1 MIQIIKSYCQK
12 SNSGRCRVQESDGS
26 FFESYTSLAW
36 RQENKR
42 LRAASEDDKDYD
54 RPPPVEIQ
62 FATKPQI
69 QKPSR
74 KEFELLYIEVLYT
87 IKHKI
92 GTTSGGHSPYIQDL
106 FQYAKEAFGVSP
118 EDHARLLAKATEEKP
133 PIVILNVNVIEAS
146 NLEAKDADGFSDP
159 YCMLGIMPGP
169 SSDVDSGAG
178 MSSDEETGKTRSEK
192 ERLHHVNSKKF
203 SLRKKTKN
211 TVVRDMLPAKL
222 IKTTQVKP
230 NTLNPVWNER
240 FRFDLDDIHTDRL
253 HLDIWDHDEEFSVV
267 EAAKK
272 LNEVSGFKGLGRF
285 FKQVAQ
291 SARSKDD
298 TSIDD
303 FLGCVNIPL
312 DDLPSTG
319 ISQWYKLEGRS
330 SRSNIQGEIHLK
342 LTLATREDRGIPE
355 DDNWTDVRQHEDLMC
370 IFIEYELRKYQDASY
385 KWTGDLPQ
393 VARTILHQHAIQG
406 DITEVQQAVCRW
418 QAYSRKHMEH
428 PLSYDLL
435 HDLLIDLDRLYKDG
449 TLSREEEETLAE
461 SFTNFI
467 EYSKSLLRKMRD
479 VYPPTNKTAI
489 TRLKLMLKCLS
500 TIHVLEIFKK
510 CCPFHSGLNSEIMS
524 LIKKST
530 LEWYER
536 THSTYMGG
544 TQNDEDLLRG
554 LIELCN
560 QLNSDVYKAYHNY
573 NPLFV
578 ELCSVHYFQVTY
590 KQLEKVMSAHVQEVL
605 KEELGEELSLDIEQ
619 ILKSN
624 DVHHEPSGLG
634 SPSLTLNTGL
644 FELYMN
650 LQEFSRYS
658 RHLSASDIKQL
669 SIINYYH
676 WFKCA
681 VSKWLAIAQHR
692 SERRIKKAVEVEK
705 VAQVDAAVKYST
717 SAVDVCCCFTQ
728 ITEFWKQLAW
738 PDRVG
743 AYPFVYKLTEDIC
756 NGAKLYADLV
766 HTKLTDMGYYDDEGQ
781 FDVTEELCITINNIE
796 QVRRSLKPLPTL
808 LDFSE
813 IQQALELAR
822 DDPHPPKEATTGLL
836 GKASLQGIIKQAD
849 EDMIRK
855 ILQVVD
861 RVADKMRPDIKKDV
875 FHLNWAPESLPAE
888 EAVEDL
894 LEYLDSNLLTLNSNL
909 LKTNFERILSSIWIE
924 VLEEFR
930 EVLDTEE
937 MRPPVFYQRM
947 FQALTLL
954 VDFFY
959 ANGNGL
965 EMEAI
970 LIESFQNLRKEL
982 TMHKMDTKSL
992 IETFYMEKNEQQAH
1006 TQSTEYGQLQI
1017 RAVYKYD
1024 SHKLLVE
1031 VLSAKD
1037 LIPLDANG
1045 LSDPYVLVSLVPE
1058 HVFPGISTQSTKIV
1072 KKTLNPVFDESF
1084 EFHIQPAQCAHH
1096 GATLTFTVMDHDLL
1110 FQNDFG
1116 GEAFLPLTDVSGVG
1130 GEEISGYDVLNVI
1143 SLPLIHPK
1151 ISDRGALNVL
1161 RRRTWDA
1168 TAQDFIKKRYLIEQ
1182 QAK

>member
-1 MIQIIKSYCQK
+1 M
-12 SNSGRCRVQESDGS
+12 
-26 FFESYTSLAW
+26 
-36 RQENKR
+36 
-42 LRAASEDDKDYD
+42 
-54 RPPPVEIQ
+54 
-62 FATKPQI
+62 
-69 QKPSR
+69 
-74 KEFELLYIEVLYT
+74 
-87 IKHKI
+87 
-92 GTTSGGHSPYIQDL
+92 
-106 FQYAKEAFGVSP
+106 
-118 EDHARLLAKATEEKP
+118 
-133 PIVILNVNVIEAS
+133 
-146 NLEAKDADGFSDP
+146 
-159 YCMLGIMPGP
+159 
-169 SSDVDSGAG
+169 
-178 MSSDEETGKTRSEK
+178 TR
-192 ERLHHVNSKKF
+192 
-203 SLRKKTKN
+203 
-211 TVVRDMLPAKL
+211 
-222 IKTTQVKP
+222 
-230 NTLNPVWNER
+230 
-240 FRFDLDDIHTDRL
+240 
-253 HLDIWDHDEEFSVV
+253 
-267 EAAKK
+267 
-272 LNEVSGFKGLGRF
+272 
-285 FKQVAQ
+285 
-291 SARSKDD
+291 
-298 TSIDD
+298 
-303 FLGCVNIPL
+303 
-312 DDLPSTG
+312 
-319 ISQWYKLEGRS
+319 
-330 SRSNIQGEIHLK
+330 
-342 LTLATREDRGIPE
+342 
-355 DDNWTDVRQHEDLMC
+355 
-370 IFIEYELRKYQDASY
+370 
-385 KWTGDLPQ
+385 
-393 VARTILHQHAIQG
+393 
-406 DITEVQQAVCRW
+406 
-418 QAYSRKHMEH
+418 
-428 PLSYDLL
+428 
-435 HDLLIDLDRLYKDG
+435 
-449 TLSREEEETLAE
+449 
-461 SFTNFI
+461 
-467 EYSKSLLRKMRD
+467 
-479 VYPPTNKTAI
+479 
-489 TRLKLMLKCLS
+489 
-500 TIHVLEIFKK
+500 
-510 CCPFHSGLNSEIMS
+510 
-524 LIKKST
+524 
-530 LEWYER
+530 
-536 THSTYMGG
+536 
-544 TQNDEDLLRG
+544 
-554 LIELCN
+554 
-560 QLNSDVYKAYHNY
+560 
-573 NPLFV
+573 
-578 ELCSVHYFQVTY
+578 
-590 KQLEKVMSAHVQEVL
+590 
-605 KEELGEELSLDIEQ
+605 LGEEINLDIEK
-619 ILKSN
+619 ILKAN

-634 SPSLTLNTGL
+634 TPSLTLNTGL

-658 RHLSASDIKQL
+658 RHLSASLPTGPLGLPIGPLGLPIVPLGLSIGPLVLPIGSLGLPIGPLGLHIVPLGLPIGPLGLHIVPLGLPIVPLGLPIGPLGLPTGPLGLSIGPLLQYENKDFKRLYNWAINQIAYNDIKQL

-681 VSKWLAIAQHR
+681 VSKWLTIAQHR
-692 SERRIKKAVEVEK
+692 AERRIKKAVELEK

-743 AYPFVYKLTEDIC
+743 AYPFVYKLTEASGCLSFQDIC

-796 QVRRSLKPLPTL
+796 QVRRALKPLPTL

-909 LKTNFERILSSIWIE
+909 LKTNFERILSSIWVE

-947 FQALTLL
+947 FQALSLL

-970 LIESFQNLRKEL
+970 LIESFENLRKEL

-1006 TQSTEYGQLQI
+1006 TQTTEYGQLQI

-1058 HVFPGISTQSTKIV
+1058 HVFPGVSTQSTKIV

-1116 GEAFLPLTDVSGVG
+1116 GEAFLPLADVHGVG

-1151 ISDRGALNVL
+1151 ASDRGALNVL
-1161 RRRTWDA
+1161 RRRTWDT
-1168 TAQDFIKKRYLIEQ
+1168 TAQDFVKKRNLIEQ

>member
-1 MIQIIKSYCQK
+1 MLQMIKSYCQK
-12 SNSGRCRVQESDGS
+12 SNSQLSRVQESDGS

-42 LRAASEDDKDYD
+42 LRAASEDDKDFD
-54 RPPPVEIQ
+54 KPPPVEIQ
-62 FATKPQI
+62 FATRPYLTKLS
-69 QKPSR
+69 K

-106 FQYAKEAFGVSP
+106 FQYAKESFGVSP
-118 EDHARLLAKATEEKP
+118 EDHARLLARATEEKP
-133 PIVILNVNVIEAS
+133 PIVILNVTVLEAS
-146 NLEAKDADGFSDP
+146 GLEAKDADGFSDP
-159 YCMLGIMPGP
+159 YCMLGIMPGA
-169 SSDVDSGAG
+169 DCV
-178 MSSDEETGKTRSEK
+178 SSDEEGGKGRAEK
-192 ERLHHVNSKKF
+192 DRKKVG
-203 SLRKKTKN
+203 RKKTKN
-211 TVVRDMLPAKL
+211 AVVREMLPAKL
-222 IKTTQVKP
+222 IKTTQVKA
-230 NTLNPVWNER
+230 NTLNPVWNEK
-240 FRFDLDDIHTDRL
+240 FRFDLDDVHSDRL
-253 HLDIWDHDEEFSVV
+253 HLDIWDHDDEFSVV

-272 LNEVSGFKGLGRF
+272 LNEVSGLKGLGRF

-298 TSIDD
+298 SSIDD

-319 ISQWYKLEGRS
+319 KSQWYKLEGRS
-330 SRSNIQGEIHLK
+330 AKSNIQGEIHLK
-342 LTLATREDRGIPE
+342 LNLATREDRGIPE
-355 DDNWTDVRQHEDLMC
+355 DHNWTDVKQHEDLMS
-370 IFIEYELRKYQDASY
+370 IFIEYELRKYSEASY

-406 DITEVQQAVCRW
+406 DVTEVQQAVCRW
-418 QAYSRKHMEH
+418 QAYSKKHMEH

-435 HDLLIDLDRLYKDG
+435 HGLLEDLDRLYHDG
-449 TLSREEEETLAE
+449 ALSREEEEALAE

-467 EYSKSLLRKMRD
+467 EYSKSLLKKMRD
-479 VYPPTNKTAI
+479 VFPPTNKTAFS
-489 TRLKLMLKCLS
+489 RLKVMLKCLS
-500 TIHVLEIFKK
+500 TIHSLKVFKK
-510 CCPFHSGLNSEIMS
+510 CCPFHSELHSEILS
-524 LIKKST
+524 LSKKST
-530 LEWYER
+530 LEWYDR
-536 THSTYMGG
+536 VHSSCMGHIKG
-544 TQNDEDLLRG
+544 DEDTLRG

-560 QLNSDVYKAYHNY
+560 LLNTDIYKAYHNY

-578 ELCSVHYFQVTY
+578 ELCNVHYFQVTY
-590 KQLEKVMSAHVQEVL
+590 KQFEKL
-605 KEELGEELSLDIEQ
+605 LGEAMNKDIEK
-619 ILKSN
+619 ILKAN

-634 SPSLTLNTGL
+634 TPSLTLNTGL

-658 RHLSASDIKQL
+658 RHLSASDIKQFT
-669 SIINYYH
+669 IPAYYH

-681 VSKWLAIAQHR
+681 VSKWLTIAQHR
-692 SERRIKKAVEVEK
+692 AERRIKKAVELEK
-705 VAQVDAAVKYST
+705 VAQVDVAVKYST

-756 NGAKLYADLV
+756 NTAKLYADLV
-766 HTKLTDMGYYDDEGQ
+766 HAKLTDMGYYDDEGQ

-796 QVRRSLKPLPTL
+796 QVRRALKPLPTL

-849 EDMIRK
+849 EDMVRK
-855 ILQVVD
+855 IRQVVD

-888 EAVEDL
+888 EAVGDL

-909 LKTNFERILSSIWIE
+909 LKTNFDRILSSIWVE
-924 VLEEFR
+924 LLEEFR

-947 FQALTLL
+947 FQALSLL

-970 LIESFQNLRKEL
+970 LIEPFENLRKEL
-982 TMHKMDTKSL
+982 TMHKMDTLSL
-992 IETFYMEKNEQQAH
+992 IETFYMEKNELQAH
-1006 TQSTEYGQLQI
+1006 TENTEFGVLSI
-1017 RAVYKYD
+1017 RAVYKFD
-1024 SHKLLVE
+1024 LQILFVE
-1031 VLSAKD
+1031 VISARD

-1045 LSDPYVLVSLVPE
+1045 LSDPYVLVSLAPE
-1058 HVFPGISTQSTKIV
+1058 HIFPGMGTHSTKII
-1072 KKTLNPVFDESF
+1072 KKTLNPVFEESF
-1084 EFHIQPAQCAHH
+1084 EFHILPSQCAQH
-1096 GATLTFTVMDHDLL
+1096 GASLTFTVMDHDLL

-1116 GEAFLPLTDVSGVG
+1116 GEAFLPLSDVHGVG
-1130 GEEISGYDVLNVI
+1130 GEEISGYDVLNII

-1151 ISDRGALNVL
+1151 ASDHGALNVL
-1161 RRRTWDA
+1161 RRRTWDSV
-1168 TAQDFIKKRYLIEQ
+1168 AQEFIKKRSLIEQ

>member
-1 MIQIIKSYCQK
+1 
-12 SNSGRCRVQESDGS
+12 
-26 FFESYTSLAW
+26 
-36 RQENKR
+36 
-42 LRAASEDDKDYD
+42 
-54 RPPPVEIQ
+54 
-62 FATKPQI
+62 
-69 QKPSR
+69 
-74 KEFELLYIEVLYT
+74 
-87 IKHKI
+87 
-92 GTTSGGHSPYIQDL
+92 
-106 FQYAKEAFGVSP
+106 
-118 EDHARLLAKATEEKP
+118 
-133 PIVILNVNVIEAS
+133 
-146 NLEAKDADGFSDP
+146 
-159 YCMLGIMPGP
+159 
-169 SSDVDSGAG
+169 
-178 MSSDEETGKTRSEK
+178 
-192 ERLHHVNSKKF
+192 
-203 SLRKKTKN
+203 
-211 TVVRDMLPAKL
+211 
-222 IKTTQVKP
+222 
-230 NTLNPVWNER
+230 
-240 FRFDLDDIHTDRL
+240 
-253 HLDIWDHDEEFSVV
+253 
-267 EAAKK
+267 
-272 LNEVSGFKGLGRF
+272 
-285 FKQVAQ
+285 
-291 SARSKDD
+291 
-298 TSIDD
+298 
-303 FLGCVNIPL
+303 
-312 DDLPSTG
+312 
-319 ISQWYKLEGRS
+319 
-330 SRSNIQGEIHLK
+330 
-342 LTLATREDRGIPE
+342 
-355 DDNWTDVRQHEDLMC
+355 
-370 IFIEYELRKYQDASY
+370 
-385 KWTGDLPQ
+385 
-393 VARTILHQHAIQG
+393 
-406 DITEVQQAVCRW
+406 
-418 QAYSRKHMEH
+418 MEH

-435 HDLLIDLDRLYKDG
+435 HDLLLELDRLYRDG

-479 VYPPTNKTAI
+479 VYPPTNRTAI
-489 TRLKLMLKCLS
+489 TRLRLMLKCLS
-500 TIHVLEIFKK
+500 TIHNLQIFKK

-524 LIKKST
+524 LVKKST

-536 THSTYMGG
+536 AHSTYMGH
-544 TQNDEDLLRG
+544 TKNDEDLLRG

-560 QLNSDVYKAYHNY
+560 QLNSDVFKAYHSY

-578 ELCSVHYFQVTY
+578 ELCSVQYFQVTY
-590 KQLEKVMSAHVQEVL
+590 KQLERA
-605 KEELGEELSLDIEQ
+605 LGEEINLDIEK
-619 ILKSN
+619 ILKAN

-634 SPSLTLNTGL
+634 TQSLTLNTGL

-681 VSKWLAIAQHR
+681 VSKWLTIAQHR
-692 SERRIKKAVEVEK
+692 AERRIKKAVELEK

-796 QVRRSLKPLPTL
+796 QVRRALKPLPTL

-909 LKTNFERILSSIWIE
+909 LKTNFERILSSIWVE

-947 FQALTLL
+947 FQALSLL

-970 LIESFQNLRKEL
+970 LIESFENLRKEL

-1006 TQSTEYGQLQI
+1006 TQTTEYGQLQI

-1058 HVFPGISTQSTKIV
+1058 HVFPGVSTQSTKIV

-1084 EFHIQPAQCAHH
+1084 EFGLRYAGGEGLVYPCLWVDKVLQLQSFVTTNAKLVYPCVWVDKVLQLQSFVTTTAKLVNPCVWVDKVLQLQSFVTTTAKLVYPCLWVDKVLQLQSFVTTTAKLVNPCVWVDKVLQLQSFVTTTAKLVNPCVWVDKVLQLQSFVTTTAKLVNPCVWVDKVLELQSFVTTTAKLVYPCVWVDEVLQLQSFVTTTAKLVNPCVWVDKVLQLQSFVTTTAKLVYPCVWVDKVLQLQSFVTTTAKLVNPCVWVDKVLQLQSFVTTTAKLVYPCVWVDKVLQLQSFVTTSVKLVYPCVWVDKVLQLQSFVECLCAHH

-1116 GEAFLPLTDVSGVG
+1116 GEAFLPLADVHGVG

-1143 SLPLIHPK
+1143 TLPLIHPK
-1151 ISDRGALNVL
+1151 ASDRGALNVL
-1161 RRRTWDA
+1161 RRRTWDT
-1168 TAQDFIKKRYLIEQ
+1168 TAQDFVKKRNLIEQ